1 MTIPPPPG
9 PASSAA
15 LPAALSAPPRGDMG
29 QILLRQGAVT
39 PAQLEECLKIQQSMA
54 GQAHVPR
61 LGELM
66 VQKGYTTKDAIRNA
80 LAEQNKKVLLC
91 SRCNI
96 MVTVNLRPDAIG
108 YKCGKC
114 ETILIEPSPDRVDD
128 SIDSMII
135 VASSAPVP
143 PDVIEARKDPANRFG
158 KYVLL
163 GEIGRGGIGT
173 IYRAWDV
180 YLNQLVALKRIKPP
194 PQGSGK
200 AVRHTRV
207 ASLLNEAHNAIKLR
221 HPNIVSIYDIGRIED
236 EYYIS
241 MEFLD
246 GRTMLEEIQEC
257 KKAGK
262 VSPFHENPRKWMGVL
277 YEVAQALHYAHTRP
291 TPLLHCDLKPAN
303 IMVTG
308 DSRACILDF
317 GLARQLGEIKTE
329 QGVVSGTPSYMA
341 PEQAAGRNDLLDP
354 RTDVYGL
361 GSILYEMLAGQP
373 PFVGE
378 VMDVLRRVQD
388 EKPKAPSDLAWGR
401 DAAAASSRRMLVV
414 PPELEALCLRALS
427 KDPQKRP
434 ANALAF
440 AEDLANVAGGGK
452 RSLPKMAAVPTLQ
465 SGIHDIAVSLG
476 ARKGKW
482 VPMLLV
488 VFLMLIAVSAT
499 LVFYPRI
506 RGWFDSG
513 SATEKAMKYLADFR
527 PDLIDELD
535 KDVLKRPEFGEIL
548 RRRDLIAD
556 FKQQIIDRIEATNPW
571 MPKLSIGSKVEKG
584 VTLQR
589 GQTELVI
596 YQVGQQ
602 VADQAPWSKF
612 GPTGIREMAQFRT
625 EKLPALLDSPRNKF
639 ALALYALSANYLPM
653 ARELLRDLKGTQF
666 EGQASEYLRQINEG
680 N

>member
-1 MTIPPPPG
+1 
-9 PASSAA
+9 
-15 LPAALSAPPRGDMG
+15 MG
-29 QILLRQGAVT
+29 QILLRNGAVT
-39 PAQLEECLKIQQSMA
+39 AAQLDECLKIQQSMT

-61 LGELM
+61 IGELLL
-66 VQKGYTTKDAIRNA
+66 QKGYTTKEAIRDA

-91 SRCNI
+91 TRCNI

-114 ETILIEPSPDRVDD
+114 ETILIEPSPDRADD

-135 VASSAPVP
+135 VASSAPIP
-143 PDVIEARKDPANRFG
+143 PDVIEARKDPAKRFG
-158 KYVLL
+158 KYVIL
-163 GEIGRGGIGT
+163 GEIGRGGIGA

-241 MEFLD
+241 MEYLD
-246 GRTMLEEIQEC
+246 GRTMLDEIQDC

-262 VSPFHENPRKWMGVL
+262 VSPFHENPRKWLGVL

-291 TPLLHCDLKPAN
+291 SPLLHCDLKPAN

-308 DSRACILDF
+308 EGRACILDF
-317 GLARQLGEIKTE
+317 GLARQLGEIKVE

-341 PEQAAGRNDLLDP
+341 PEQAAGRNDLLDA

-361 GSILYEMLAGQP
+361 GSILFEMLAGQP

-388 EKPKAPSDLAWGR
+388 EKPKAPSEFAWGR
-401 DAAAASSRRMLVV
+401 DAAAGSSRRMLIV
-414 PPELEALCLRALS
+414 PPELEALCMRSLS

-434 ANALAF
+434 QNALAF
-440 AEDLANVAGGGK
+440 AEELANVAGGGK
-452 RSLPKMAAVPTLQ
+452 RSMPKLAAGTSLQ
-465 SGIHDIAVSLG
+465 HGIQTIGESLG
-476 ARKGKW
+476 SRRGRW
-482 VPMLLV
+482 VPILLMLFMMLL
-488 VFLMLIAVSAT
+488 AASAT
-499 LVFYPRI
+499 LIFQSRI
-506 RGWFDSG
+506 RGWFESG
-513 SATEKAMKYLADFR
+513 STTEKAMKYLEEFR
-527 PDLIDELD
+527 PDLVDSLGP
-535 KDVLKRPEFGEIL
+535 DVLQRPEFAEIL
-548 RRRDLIAD
+548 RRRDHIAI
-556 FKQQIIDRIEATNPW
+556 FKQQLMDRIDAANPY
-571 MPKLSIGSKVEKG
+571 LGRLTIGSKVERN
-584 VTLQR
+584 VTLLKARSDQ
-589 GQTELVI
+589 VVF
-596 YQVGQQ
+596 QVGQQ
-602 VADQAPWSKF
+602 VPDNAPWSKF
-612 GPTGIREMAQFRT
+612 GPPGILEMAKAST
-625 EKLPALLDSPRNKF
+625 PKLAPLINSPANKF
-639 ALALYALSANYLPM
+639 ALALYAISANYPPM
-653 ARELLRDLKGTQF
+653 ARELLRELEGTQF
-666 EGQASEYLRQINEG
+666 EGQAAEYLRQLNEG